1 NSTRLRILKF
11 TIILLW
17 MLMGLIWA
25 VRYNES
31 GSILSKQFFYLYCIL
46 CTAIR
51 LRILVHLPNKSNVN
65 YGLGKIGLEEI
76 PQERCDSY
84 RILAKELVLDCS

>member
-1 NSTRLRILKF
+1 
-11 TIILLW
+11 
-17 MLMGLIWA
+17 MGLIWA